1 MSISIQEC
9 IKNLIKS
16 YDDPEYESYREAVMI
31 DYYKD
36 LNNIKKMRQDYEAD
50 LFSNMPIEEEAEE

>member
-1 MSISIQEC
+1 
-9 IKNLIKS
+9 
-16 YDDPEYESYREAVMI
+16 MI

-50 LFSNMPIEEEAEE
+50 LFSNMPIGEEGEE